1 MNRKTIETD
10 AGYSAPELK
19 LTEIVVEKGF
29 AGSPDYIDDG
39 FDLYAPGYGEGETL

>member
-1 MNRKTIETD
+1 MSAE
-10 AGYSAPELK
+10 YSAPELK

-29 AGSPDYIDDG
+29 AGSPGNIVDG